1 MLEQINAIFGY
12 LVGFLEPILFFQIGG
27 FPLIVLVLLF
37 GSLTFT
43 LYFKFIN
50 IKGFRHSIDI
60 IKGKYDNPRDT
71 GQISHFQALTSAL
84 SATIGLGN
92 IAGVAVAVSLG
103 GPGAVFWMIII
114 AFFSM
119 TAKFVSATLG
129 QLYRKINTD
138 GSISGGPMYYLNYG
152 LKERGFGTLGKV
164 LAAIYAIF
172 IIGGA
177 FGGGNMFQANQSY
190 ELFGKL
196 IGIPNYLYGIILAFL
211 VGIVIIGGIKR
222 IGETT
227 EKIVPLMVVLYMG
240 ASLFIILT
248 NIDKLG
254 TVISSIYNQAFSPH
268 AAYGAFIGV
277 LVTGIKRAVFSNEGG
292 VGSASIAHSAA
303 KTDEPVREGIV
314 AMIGPFIDTILVC
327 FMTASVILITA
338 DKNPLDV
345 SNVKIYISENIKN
358 NGRLIERLE
367 NDERNEISWQDDW
380 KIYKIDEY
388 SNEFDE
394 NAGKFKKD
402 TISKITAVKV
412 TQLLKKEKYSLDE
425 FNQKFDKNEQSKL
438 KEAYGYHTEN
448 WLNHKGGSI
457 HLNYLLK
464 TEYNMDDKKFT
475 DNVQGAELTSAAF
488 GTTISWFPYVLSIVV
503 FLFSFST
510 MISWYYYGDKGWKYL
525 FGGSSIKIYQAMYL
539 GAILLGS
546 VASLG
551 NVIGF
556 SDMMILSCAFPNI
569 IGCMFLLP
577 VLKEK
582 LNEYWSKYTNGEFK
596 VYK

>member
-1 MLEQINAIFGY
+1 MLNQINEIFGY
-12 LVGFLEPILFFQIGG
+12 LVKFLSPILFMEINS
-27 FPLIVLVLLF
+27 FPLIVIVLLI

-43 LYFKFIN
+43 IYFKFIN
-50 IKGFRHSIDI
+50 VRGFFHSIDI

-103 GPGAVFWMIII
+103 GPGAVFWMVFI

-119 TAKFVSATLG
+119 SAKFVSATLG
-129 QLYRKINTD
+129 QLYRKVNTD
-138 GSISGGPMYYLNYG
+138 GSISGGPMYYLSIG
-152 LKERGFGTLGKV
+152 LKERGFSRLGKI
-164 LAAIYAIF
+164 LGAMYAIS

-196 IGIPNYLYGIILAFL
+196 IGIPNYIYGIILAIL
-211 VGIVIIGGIKR
+211 VGIVIVGGIKR
-222 IGETT
+222 IGKAT
-227 EKIVPLMVVLYMG
+227 EKIVPIMVVLYVG

-248 NIDKLG
+248 NVDKLG
-254 TVISSIYNQAFSPH
+254 TVLSSIYNQAFSPH

-345 SNVKIYISENIKN
+345 SNVKVYISDNHKNI
-358 NGRLIERLE
+358 
-367 NDERNEISWQDDW
+367 
-380 KIYKIDEY
+380 KIDEFLLDKW
-388 SNEFDE
+388 EFNKITEITDL
-394 NAGKFKKD
+394 NGNKKD
-402 TISKITAVKV
+402 TTNAIIAVKSSKII
-412 TQLLKKEKYSLDE
+412 
-425 FNQKFDKNEQSKL
+425 NEQTYSIEDYYKL
-438 KEAYGYHTEN
+438 KIEDRNKHNKSYGYKLEKN
-448 WLNHKGGSI
+448 DNSVKLISF
-457 HLNYLLK
+457 LK
-464 TEYNMDDKKFT
+464 TKYNVDDKKFT

-488 GTTISWFPYVLSIVV
+488 GTTISWFPYVLSMVV

-525 FGGSSIKIYQAMYL
+525 FGDSSIKIYQAMYL

-551 NVIGF
+551 NVIDF

-569 IGCMFLLP
+569 IGCLFLLP
-577 VLKEK
+577 LLKEK
-582 LNEYWSKYTNGEFK
+582 LNEYWDKYKNGEFK
-596 VYK
+596 VYN

>member
-1 MLEQINAIFGY
+1 MLNQINEVFGY
-12 LVGFLEPILFFQIGG
+12 LVGFLAPILFMEINK
-27 FPLIVLVLLF
+27 FPLIVLVLLI

-50 IKGFRHSIDI
+50 IRGFSHSIDI

-103 GPGAVFWMIII
+103 GPGAVFWMVFI

-119 TAKFVSATLG
+119 SAKFVSATLG
-129 QLYRKINTD
+129 QLYRKVNDD
-138 GSISGGPMYYLNYG
+138 GSISGGPMYYLSLG
-152 LKERGFGTLGKV
+152 LKDRGFGRLGKI
-164 LAAIYAIF
+164 LGAMYAIF

-196 IGIPNYLYGIILAFL
+196 IGLPNYIYGIILAVL
-211 VGIVIIGGIKR
+211 VGMVILGGIKR
-222 IGETT
+222 IGQTT
-227 EKIVPLMVVLYMG
+227 EKIVPLMVVLYVT
-240 ASLFIILT
+240 ASLFVIVS
-248 NIDKLG
+248 NIEKLPYVLS
-254 TVISSIYNQAFSPH
+254 TIFNQALNPD
-268 AAYGAFIGV
+268 AVYGGFIGA
-277 LVTGIKRAVFSNEGG
+277 LVVGIKRAVFSNEGG

-314 AMIGPFIDTILVC
+314 AMIGPFIDTIIVC

-338 DKNPLDV
+338 DVNPL
-345 SNVKIYISENIKN
+345 
-358 NGRLIERLE
+358 
-367 NDERNEISWQDDW
+367 
-380 KIYKIDEY
+380 YK
-388 SNEFDE
+388 
-394 NAGKFKKD
+394 
-402 TISKITAVKV
+402 V
-412 TQLLKKEKYSLDE
+412 
-425 FNQKFDKNEQSKL
+425 
-438 KEAYGYHTEN
+438 
-448 WLNHKGGSI
+448 GGGI
-457 HLNYLLK
+457 N
-464 TEYNMDDKKFT
+464 
-475 DNVQGAELTSAAF
+475 GAELTSAAF
-488 GTTISWFPYVLSIVV
+488 GTTISWFPYVLSVVV

-525 FGGSSIKIYQAMYL
+525 FGSSSIKVYQAMYL
-539 GAILLGS
+539 GAVVLGS

-551 NVIGF
+551 NVIDF

-569 IGCMFLLP
+569 IGCLFLLP
-577 VLKEK
+577 LLKEK
-582 LNEYWSKYTNGEFK
+582 LNEYWIKYNNGEFK

>member
-1 MLEQINAIFGY
+1 MLNQINEAFGY
-12 LVGFLEPILFFQIGG
+12 LVGFLAPILFMEINK
-27 FPLIVLVLLF
+27 FPLIVLVLLI

-50 IKGFRHSIDI
+50 IRGFSHSIDI

-103 GPGAVFWMIII
+103 GPGAVFWMVFI

-119 TAKFVSATLG
+119 SAKFVSATLG
-129 QLYRKINTD
+129 QLYRKVNDD
-138 GSISGGPMYYLNYG
+138 GSISGGPMYYLSLG
-152 LKERGFGTLGKV
+152 LKDRGFGRLGKI
-164 LAAIYAIF
+164 LGAMYAIF

-196 IGIPNYLYGIILAFL
+196 IGLPNYIYGIILAVL
-211 VGIVIIGGIKR
+211 VGMVILGGIKR
-222 IGETT
+222 IGQTT
-227 EKIVPLMVVLYMG
+227 EKIVPLMVVLYVT
-240 ASLFIILT
+240 ASLFVIVS
-248 NIDKLG
+248 NIEKLPYVLS
-254 TVISSIYNQAFSPH
+254 TIFNQALNPD
-268 AAYGAFIGV
+268 AVYGGFIGA
-277 LVTGIKRAVFSNEGG
+277 LVVGIKRAVFSNEGG

-314 AMIGPFIDTILVC
+314 AMIGPFIDTIIVC

-338 DKNPLDV
+338 DVNPL
-345 SNVKIYISENIKN
+345 
-358 NGRLIERLE
+358 
-367 NDERNEISWQDDW
+367 
-380 KIYKIDEY
+380 YK
-388 SNEFDE
+388 
-394 NAGKFKKD
+394 
-402 TISKITAVKV
+402 V
-412 TQLLKKEKYSLDE
+412 
-425 FNQKFDKNEQSKL
+425 
-438 KEAYGYHTEN
+438 
-448 WLNHKGGSI
+448 GGGI
-457 HLNYLLK
+457 N
-464 TEYNMDDKKFT
+464 
-475 DNVQGAELTSAAF
+475 GAELTSAAF
-488 GTTISWFPYVLSIVV
+488 GTTISWFPYVLSVVV

-525 FGGSSIKIYQAMYL
+525 FGSSSIKVYQAMYL
-539 GAILLGS
+539 GAVVLGS

-551 NVIGF
+551 NVIDF

-569 IGCMFLLP
+569 IGCLFLLP
-577 VLKEK
+577 LLKEK
-582 LNEYWSKYTNGEFK
+582 LNEYWIKYNNGEFK